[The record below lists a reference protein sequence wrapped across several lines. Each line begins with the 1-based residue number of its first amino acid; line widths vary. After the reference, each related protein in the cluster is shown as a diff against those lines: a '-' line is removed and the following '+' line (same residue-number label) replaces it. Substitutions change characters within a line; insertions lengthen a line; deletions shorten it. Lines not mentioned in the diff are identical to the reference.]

1 MASVL
6 LGMSGGVDSSVAAY
20 RLLGDGLTVFGI
32 TFIMHDSHLECV
44 EGARAVC
51 DALGIEHSV
60 LDLRGVFTREVV
72 DPFVFEYEHGRTPN
86 PCILCNAKI
95 KFPYLLREADRR
107 GIDYIATGHYAS
119 VSERDG
125 HKLISAAT
133 DISKDQSYF
142 LYMLGEEVLSR
153 LLLPLADMTKA
164 SLRALAESLSLPS
177 AASPDSQ
184 DVCFIP
190 DGDTGAFVSSRL
202 SGEVKTGNFITTD
215 GKILGTHRG
224 ISSYTIGQR
233 KGLGV
238 SYLHPLFVQSINAE
252 SGDIVLCSGSELY
265 RRTVFAKDAKYFSGS
280 LPSTPFKASVRLRYS
295 RHSGEA
301 LVTNLGGGRVKIDFD
316 TPQRAPTPGQAA
328 VFFNGEF
335 LLGGAVI
342 VSSEN

>member
-20 RLLGDGLTVFGI
+20 RLLGDGYTVFGI
-32 TFIMHDSHLECV
+32 TFIMHNSHLECV

-60 LDLRGVFTREVV
+60 LDLREEFAGEVIT
-72 DPFVFEYEHGRTPN
+72 PFVSEYEHGRTPN

-119 VSERDG
+119 LSGRDG
-125 HKLISAAT
+125 HRIISAAADT
-133 DISKDQSYF
+133 SKDQSYF
-142 LYMLGEEVLSR
+142 LYMLGEDILSR
-153 LLLPLADMTKA
+153 LLLPLADMTKP

-177 AASPDSQ
+177 ASSPDSQ

-190 DGDTGAFVSSRL
+190 DGDTRAFVSSRL
-202 SGEVKTGNFITTD
+202 SGEAVVGNFITTD
-215 GKILGTHRG
+215 GKLLGPHRG
-224 ISSYTIGQR
+224 IPFYTIGQR

-238 SYLHPLFVQSINAE
+238 SYTHPLFVQSINRE
-252 SGDIVLCSGSELY
+252 SGDIVLCSGDELY
-265 RRTVFAKDAKYFSGS
+265 RHTVFAEDAKYFSGT
-280 LPSTPFKASVRLRYS
+280 LPSSPFRASVRLRYS

-301 LVTNLGGGRVKIDFD
+301 LLTNLGDGRVRIDFD

-328 VFFNGEF
+328 VFFDGDY

-342 VSSEN
+342 VSSDN